1 VGACYLTTY
10 HWELPLHWE
19 LGAEILCYRNIEE
32 LIEMYSW
39 YGKRPEVCLKIAQA
53 AWRRAVAEHT
63 WERRF
68 RKIFEQSGFK
78 CQPPAPAM
86 NTK

>member
-1 VGACYLTTY
+1 
-10 HWELPLHWE
+10 
-19 LGAEILCYRNIEE
+19 
-32 LIEMYSW
+32 MYSW

>member
-1 VGACYLTTY
+1 
-10 HWELPLHWE
+10 LPLHWE